1 MDKQSKN
8 VLTKRKYEDSNRD
21 EEYSNWDKDCS
32 RRKQQLILWCSGIAQ
47 QTGRR
52 KSCML
57 IRKKKKRI
65 GKNQDSVRD
74 LGDNINGTNIC
85 VIVASEGQ
93 PERDGSEQI

>member
-57 IRKKKKRI
+57 IRKKKK
-65 GKNQDSVRD
+65 KNRKK
-74 LGDNINGTNIC
+74 LGQCKRPG
-85 VIVASEGQ
+85 GQ
-93 PERDGSEQI
+93 HKWY